1 MIEDY
6 FLEIE
11 KTLALFDIV
20 EKKIIEKQIIDDNFG
35 IIKGIIICSEYK
47 LDFIEVV
54 QISLKTRS
62 KVKYK
67 YHFMDKE
74 NNLIFRYD
82 NTKHYPQL
90 QNFPHHKHIGNNVEA
105 SKEPDMLNILNEIK
119 DILKTKNK
127 NS

>member
-6 FLEIE
+6 FLGIE
-11 KTLALFDIV
+11 KTLALFDIID
-20 EKKIIEKQIIDDNFG
+20 KKIIEIQKIDDNFG

-54 QISLKTRS
+54 QISLKTRN

-82 NTKHYPQL
+82 NTKHHPLL

-105 SKEPDMLNILNEIK
+105 SNEPDILNILKEIK
-119 DILKTKNK
+119 DFLKILN
-127 NS
+127 